1 MRTPN
6 LSCKL
11 DSRSDRIEMKKV
23 ARVPRCPNLVKGPA
37 LSLAMIAWLDSE
49 RKLRVKFCN
58 EEFEVR

>member
-1 MRTPN
+1 
-6 LSCKL
+6 
-11 DSRSDRIEMKKV
+11 MKKV
-23 ARVPRCPNLVKGPA
+23 VKVPRCPNLVKGPA